1 MWGVH
6 PRHASFCCV
15 AQEKHAVFSAPVVK
29 RAFCIASAIFT
40 NSAQLEANAGTAAI
54 LADLR
59 LDADTV
65 AAALLQGALDASPL
79 TGEQLSK
86 LMPPGVAAMV
96 AATSRIN
103 STCVALQ
110 ADHNAKVGPNGG
122 GYSCLLIISRKSSFI
137 TNFYPSF
144 CIVTSVITSH
154 IYELISAQRSTINSA
169 LSDQRGEFADLN
181 YVTLN
186 RAHIAM
192 SERFC
197 ILNGVLDTKVGCF

>member
-29 RAFCIASAIFT
+29 RAFCIASATIT

-79 TGEQLSK
+79 TGDQLSK
-86 LMPPGVAAMV
+86 LMPAGVAAMV
-96 AATSRIN
+96 SATSRIN
-103 STCVALQ
+103 STCAALQ
-110 ADHNAKVGPNGG
+110 ADHNAKVGPMVVF
-122 GYSCLLIISRKSSFI
+122 SCLLIISRNSSFN
-137 TNFYPSF
+137 TNFYPSSF
-144 CIVTSVITSH
+144 IVTSVN
-154 IYELISAQRSTINSA
+154 LVA
-169 LSDQRGEFADLN
+169 F
-181 YVTLN
+181 
-186 RAHIAM
+186 M
-192 SERFC
+192 
-197 ILNGVLDTKVGCF
+197 K